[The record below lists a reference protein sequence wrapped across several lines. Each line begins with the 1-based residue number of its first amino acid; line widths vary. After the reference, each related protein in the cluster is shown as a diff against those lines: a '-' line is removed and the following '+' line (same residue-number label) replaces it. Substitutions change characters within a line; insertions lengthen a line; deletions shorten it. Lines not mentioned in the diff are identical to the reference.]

1 LEVTVAD
8 AVPAAPVVPAVMDVA
23 AEPPAQLR
31 VVGPDHIVPG
41 PIGYVETWVRL
52 LIGLAWVGV
61 CSVAFVVVLFF
72 CLPSRATRVKVGNV
86 YGSFAGRG
94 AAWLTGSRFVIKGEQ
109 YAVPSVP
116 SIYVANH
123 ASVLDVFIG
132 IWMSRT
138 GTCGVAKKEIVYYPF
153 LGQFFWLAGH
163 LTIDRGNN
171 ARAVASLKHL
181 VEFVTKNRLSI
192 WIWPE
197 GTRSKSGRLLP
208 FKKGPFHLA
217 VATKLPI
224 VPVVIRGTQ
233 HAWPN
238 RTFRLNR
245 ATVEI
250 EFLPPISTSHWT
262 QETMEAH
269 IEELRSVYLT
279 QLPADQ
285 LPIPDDEITAPGRKA
300 A

>member
-1 LEVTVAD
+1 MAE
-8 AVPAAPVVPAVMDVA
+8 AVPAVPVLNAVA
-23 AEPPAQLR
+23 APAAQVR
-31 VVGPDHIVPG
+31 SVGPDHVVEG
-41 PIGYVETWVRL
+41 PMGFVETWIRL
-52 LIGLAWVGV
+52 LLGTAWVGI

-94 AAWLTGSRFVIKGEQ
+94 ASWITGSRFVIKGEEH
-109 YAVPSVP
+109 AIPTRP

-123 ASVLDVFIG
+123 ASILDVFIG

-171 ARAVASLKHL
+171 SKAVASLKKL
-181 VEFVTKNRLSI
+181 VDFVTKNRLSI

-217 VATKLPI
+217 LATKLPI

-233 HAWPN
+233 RAWPN
-238 RTFRLNR
+238 RTLRLYR
-245 ATVEI
+245 TTVEI
-250 EFLPPISTSHWT
+250 EFLPPIETADWT
-262 QETMEAH
+262 LETMEQH
-269 IEELRSVYLT
+269 IAELRDVYLKH
-279 QLPADQ
+279 LPADQ
-285 LPIPDDEITAPGRKA
+285 LPLPEEEATAPMRKA